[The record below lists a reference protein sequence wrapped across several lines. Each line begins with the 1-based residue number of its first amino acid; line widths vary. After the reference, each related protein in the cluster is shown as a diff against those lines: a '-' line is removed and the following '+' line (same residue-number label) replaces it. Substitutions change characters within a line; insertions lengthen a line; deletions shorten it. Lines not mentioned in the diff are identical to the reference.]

1 MSPLFLIIIK
11 GQCLHFISTGNSFF
25 TRTNTARYA
34 HTRGESEHGFVF
46 FMRWEGLWDKGCDA
60 MPVEFS
66 LDQSCS
72 QWQHNDEHGWMSA
85 SMLETCAAA
94 TAPRRFPGQEPLI
107 GIPGWRWVCR
117 LLGWLEIRK
126 KKNKNQGSDWNPQRA
141 REWRGSTEMDLWP
154 LRRT

>member
-1 MSPLFLIIIK
+1 MFTFYLNGK
-11 GQCLHFISTGNSFF
+11 QFF
-25 TRTNTARYA
+25 HPYKHSKT
-34 HTRGESEHGFVF
+34 HTRGEREHGFVF

-72 QWQHNDEHGWMSA
+72 QRQHNDEHGWMSA
-85 SMLETCAAA
+85 STLQTCAAA

-126 KKNKNQGSDWNPQRA
+126 KKQKKKQGSDWNPRRA
-141 REWRGSTEMDLWP
+141 REWRGSAEMDLWP